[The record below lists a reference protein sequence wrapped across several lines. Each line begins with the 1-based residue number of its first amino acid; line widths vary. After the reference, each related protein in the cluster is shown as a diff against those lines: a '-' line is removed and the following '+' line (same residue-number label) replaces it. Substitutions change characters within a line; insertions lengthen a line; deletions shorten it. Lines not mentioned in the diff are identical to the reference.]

1 MLEASLLYRDQ
12 LSQSGQAAILLGQAA
27 EIAPQDLGIARELAH
42 LHSIAGRPALAV
54 EQLGARARSS
64 ASSTRSAASCCC
76 CAPRRSRRPAT
87 PKARSPISKRPSTL
101 DAQRVAPQLEGV
113 LEERRRAA
121 RSANDAERER
131 AATLRLID
139 VLVSQQ
145 KISQSRK
152 ALSEW
157 LARSGG
163 DVAALRRSLEL
174 CEVDGDALGVAETA
188 VRIVALC
195 EGEEQ
200 LSACQ
205 LLVKTA
211 TRIERFDLALAGL
224 ETALR
229 AQPDHLEL
237 RAALKEIYQQ
247 TGAFQELA
255 QLLLED
261 ATRVDTEP
269 ELASLLKQAGQYFL
283 QAGQSAQA
291 LHTLRD
297 ALACAPS
304 DTELLFLLADAYIDA
319 GELSIA
325 DGLLGEW
332 LPKLNGRP
340 ELYQHAMRKARLA
353 EAAGDQ
359 KVQLAWLID
368 ASKYEKDPHLV
379 LTIANLAEALEDW
392 DNAEKALRN
401 VLLTK
406 EDSPIGRSELYVRQ
420 ARVWM
425 FRGDNKRALMLARK
439 AQKEEPDSAQ
449 VITLLQQLGAA

>member
-1 MLEASLLYRDQ
+1 MRWRGS
-12 LSQSGQAAILLGQAA
+12 
-27 EIAPQDLGIARELAH
+27 
-42 LHSIAGRPALAV
+42 RP
-54 EQLGARARSS
+54 RS
-64 ASSTRSAASCCC
+64 
-76 CAPRRSRRPAT
+76 
-87 PKARSPISKRPSTL
+87 ARSPRVSSC
-101 DAQRVAPQLEGV
+101 AQRS
-113 LEERRRAA
+113 
-121 RSANDAERER
+121 RS
-131 AATLRLID
+131 
-139 VLVSQQ
+139 V
-145 KISQSRK
+145 
-152 ALSEW
+152 
-157 LARSGG
+157 
-163 DVAALRRSLEL
+163 
-174 CEVDGDALGVAETA
+174 
-188 VRIVALC
+188 
-195 EGEEQ
+195 
-200 LSACQ
+200 
-205 LLVKTA
+205 
-211 TRIERFDLALAGL
+211 
-224 ETALR
+224 
-229 AQPDHLEL
+229 
-237 RAALKEIYQQ
+237 YQR

-261 ATRVDTEP
+261 ATRVDTEA

-304 DTELLFLLADAYIDA
+304 DAELLFLLADAYIDA
-319 GELSIA
+319 GELVIA
-325 DGLLGEW
+325 DGLLDEW

-340 ELYQHAMRKARLA
+340 ELYQHALRKARLA
-353 EAAGDQ
+353 EAGGDR

-368 ASKYEKDPHLV
+368 ASKYEKDPNLV

-392 DNAEKALRN
+392 DNAEKALRS